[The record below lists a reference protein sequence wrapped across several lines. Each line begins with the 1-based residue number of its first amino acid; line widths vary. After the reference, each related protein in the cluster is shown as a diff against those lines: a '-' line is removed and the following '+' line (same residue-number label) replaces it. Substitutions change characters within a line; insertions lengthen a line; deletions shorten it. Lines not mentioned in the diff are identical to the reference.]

1 MTKLKIIY
9 NSKITCNDN
18 TYNGITEINDYEN
31 KIEITSTSGDREYQE
46 DYIYHLINDNIQYL
60 SQNTREKIF
69 TESLKYFDKSLS
81 KKKFKE
87 PSGTTLLS
95 VMSIGNEITIAN
107 LSDSYIYLVTK
118 KNNEYKCILLNTP
131 FNLSNSS
138 ELNRVTNLG
147 AKFDNN
153 NESPKY
159 IQIQNNN
166 KIFKINPTRTI
177 GDYLIKEKLK
187 DGCISNNPEIIHI
200 NLNDE
205 QYGGYDEYHLIAA
218 TDGLTLNCAEIAEIF
233 SKNDKLITIMLIK
246 EELSKICSHDNLIT
260 IHIPLHP
267 ECKKNGVIFTL
278 CDGHLGREHSKY
290 MSKNYTN
297 RISQLVNTL
306 SNKDNKIT
314 DNFITK
320 TIDYEDKKNELI
332 QPSNSKNEYLLDNRS
347 KSLPISSNL
356 KPNINKKT
364 SLQNFNWKS
373 LITTTKKNTNNTLVL
388 FE

>member
-1 MTKLKIIY
+1 MTKLKRIY

-18 TYNGITEINDYEN
+18 TYNGITEINDYN
-31 KIEITSTSGDREYQE
+31 FNQIEITSTNGSREYQE
-46 DYIYHLINDNIQYL
+46 DSIYHLMNDNIQYL
-60 SQNTREKIF
+60 SQNTRDKIF

-138 ELNRVTNLG
+138 ELNRITNLG
-147 AKFDNN
+147 AKFDN

-177 GDYLIKEKLK
+177 GDYLIKEKLRN
-187 DGCISNNPEIIHI
+187 GCISTNPEIIHI

-218 TDGLTLNCAEIAEIF
+218 TDGLTINCAEIAEIF
-233 SKNDKLITIMLIK
+233 SQNDKLITTMLIK
-246 EELSKICSHDNLIT
+246 EELSKICSHDNVIT
-260 IHIPLHP
+260 IHIPLNP
-267 ECKKNGVIFTL
+267 KCKKNGVIFTL
-278 CDGHLGREHSKY
+278 CDGHLGSAHSNY

-306 SNKDNKIT
+306 SNKNNNIT

-320 TIDYEDKKNELI
+320 TIDYEYKNQI
-332 QPSNSKNEYLLDNRS
+332 NKTDEYLLDNRS
-347 KSLPISSNL
+347 KSLPISRNL
-356 KPNINKKT
+356 TPNINKQF
-364 SLQNFNWKS
+364 SLPKFNWKS
-373 LITTTKKNTNNTLVL
+373 VVTATKKNTNNTLIL